1 MFRLYVI
8 SAFLAFGL
16 YGLAQYR
23 GWSMFGSDAE
33 EFQRVRAERATQ
45 RTFGGSG
52 GSGGGGS
59 SGHK

>member
-8 SAFLAFGL
+8 CAFVALGS

-33 EFQRVRAERATQ
+33 EFQRARAERAYH
-45 RTFGGSG
+45 RTSG
-52 GSGGGGS
+52 GSGSGGS

>member
-1 MFRLYVI
+1 MFRVYVI
-8 SAFLAFGL
+8 SAFLALGL

-33 EFQRVRAERATQ
+33 EFQRARAERAFH
-45 RTFGGSG
+45 RTFSGSG
-52 GSGGGGS
+52 SSGGGGS